1 MLIVVSAIMYVLVVS
16 YFNWE
21 FSFFSDDFNFW
32 LLFLDVSLYSFCY
45 AVSFFALK
53 FLFNEKHLG

>member
-21 FSFFSDDFNFW
+21 VSFFSDDFNFW

-45 AVSFFALK
+45 AVSFFVLK
-53 FLFNEKHLG
+53 FF